1 MIVITILIALV
12 AVLVLSEFASTMVYG
27 WFISDEVALNYIEK
41 FQPFEINP
49 FNEDIISPGFDPS
62 RPVTEI
68 KHRILNGKYISKV
81 PLGLISKYHISTI
94 GRIPRWSKAHQVITE
109 LYKTEQ

>member
-12 AVLVLSEFASTMVYG
+12 AVLVLSEFANTIVYG
-27 WFISDEVALNYIEK
+27 WFISDKVALTYIEK
-41 FQPFEINP
+41 FQPFEVNP
-49 FNEDIISPGFDPS
+49 FNDDIISPGFDS
-62 RPVTEI
+62 SKPVTEI
-68 KHRILNGKYISKV
+68 RYRILNGKYISKV

-109 LYKTEQ
+109 LYKTAQ